1 MEAETDLI
9 KSIWIPLILV
19 YIFTQASL
27 ATLSEKAKTASEISV
42 PVV

>member
-1 MEAETDLI
+1 MNTLPSA
-9 KSIWIPLILV
+9 SLILV

-27 ATLSEKAKTASEISV
+27 ATLSEKAKPASEISV